1 MGSGR
6 LGGDI
11 TPRIAGLGAVIFGA
25 VSTFIALPL
34 SWMVSGYFDGTLI
47 PLVRG
52 FAIMGGITLAMML
65 LAMMLL
71 AGRR

>member
-1 MGSGR
+1 MGAGR
-6 LGGDI
+6 LERAPK
-11 TPRIAGLGAVIFGA
+11 PRIVGLGAAIFGA

-65 LAMMLL
+65 LA
-71 AGRR
+71 GRR

>member
-1 MGSGR
+1 M
-6 LGGDI
+6 
-11 TPRIAGLGAVIFGA
+11 IFGA

>member
-1 MGSGR
+1 MGAGR
-6 LGGDI
+6 LERAPK
-11 TPRIAGLGAVIFGA
+11 PRIAGLGAAIFGA

-65 LAMMLL
+65 LA
-71 AGRR
+71 GRR